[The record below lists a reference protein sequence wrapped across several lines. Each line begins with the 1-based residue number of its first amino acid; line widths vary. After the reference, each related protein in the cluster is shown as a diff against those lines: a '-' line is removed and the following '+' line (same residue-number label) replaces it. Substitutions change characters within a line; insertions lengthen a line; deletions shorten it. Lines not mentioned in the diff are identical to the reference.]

1 MVGFAKYHTIWM
13 IITSSLGSCSMG
25 VLEGAL
31 LAVSRRRTQQGQP
44 VKSGTA
50 FIEAEA
56 ETLDG

>member
-1 MVGFAKYHTIWM
+1 MVDFATYHTIWM

-25 VLEGAL
+25 VWEGAL
-31 LAVSRRRTQQGQP
+31 LPVSRRRRQQGAP

-56 ETLDG
+56 GTLDG